1 MDNVLEMLNAKKSKE
16 LINFKMNNID
26 DLTIKE
32 NEVDMEQQI
41 QDEQQEKKKEMLNE
55 LFDDTSIKAEQSPFR
70 TYPDDKQK
78 ALATKCFID
87 LGKVIQQYRNG
98 EIDERTIRVLHIIVK
113 HQYITTRQIRQLYLL
128 TYHLYIKLDIL
139 SKILNRMM
147 EKGLIAG
154 CIIESSMGNSDF
166 RCYCVDYNGVRLYT
180 AIKSENVNRK
190 RTDTIQKAYI
200 IKRSIAKNQFLINY
214 LKYYNISYESQP
226 RLVWNKGGIE
236 MAVKPALQMK
246 FDIQDSMDSIVFLV
260 EVIRTYDGWEED
272 YIKKLIRYGQYL
284 KSVEDTQSLKKY
296 YIVVCAESEK
306 QVNDVINIYYDLKTR
321 KQVSEVLGIQICY
334 TCDILNLDGHY
345 RGSLLS
351 NLRTYQYDTKTG
363 SWTEEKIKEFTCE
376 THDWRDFD
384 FTIDRIEPSTSE
396 KKKEESDTEY
406 IDREDE
412 EERTGKQMLAVQ
424 IYNAVIQQG
433 YQFPELMVR
442 MAQILKKAE
451 INYKEWGYAK
461 LRSLFKDLSYFYSVH
476 EESPVQQTITCTDAL
491 LDIINGKK
499 SKSVNVNPKQE
510 VSFDQNVKE
519 QNIFYKYF
527 MDRMNSDKDWA
538 GVLRN
543 DIFCYRNW
551 SMTVK
556 VLENMTHINDL
567 SEIGWYNFIAYV
579 YSQAK
584 DSNTILKNRTGSY
597 MGFCIELNSFTDE
610 KIYLIAKLNNRE
622 NPKWILE
629 GLATASSRRLGEIL
643 RDELGVL

>member
-180 AIKSENVNRK
+180 AIKSENVNWK

-236 MAVKPALQMK
+236 ML
-246 FDIQDSMDSIVFLV
+246 S
-260 EVIRTYDGWEED
+260 
-272 YIKKLIRYGQYL
+272 LI
-284 KSVEDTQSLKKY
+284 
-296 YIVVCAESEK
+296 
-306 QVNDVINIYYDLKTR
+306 
-321 KQVSEVLGIQICY
+321 
-334 TCDILNLDGHY
+334 
-345 RGSLLS
+345 
-351 NLRTYQYDTKTG
+351 
-363 SWTEEKIKEFTCE
+363 
-376 THDWRDFD
+376 
-384 FTIDRIEPSTSE
+384 
-396 KKKEESDTEY
+396 
-406 IDREDE
+406 
-412 EERTGKQMLAVQ
+412 
-424 IYNAVIQQG
+424 
-433 YQFPELMVR
+433 
-442 MAQILKKAE
+442 
-451 INYKEWGYAK
+451 
-461 LRSLFKDLSYFYSVH
+461 
-476 EESPVQQTITCTDAL
+476 
-491 LDIINGKK
+491 
-499 SKSVNVNPKQE
+499 
-510 VSFDQNVKE
+510 
-519 QNIFYKYF
+519 
-527 MDRMNSDKDWA
+527 
-538 GVLRN
+538 
-543 DIFCYRNW
+543 
-551 SMTVK
+551 
-556 VLENMTHINDL
+556 HI
-567 SEIGWYNFIAYV
+567 
-579 YSQAK
+579 
-584 DSNTILKNRTGSY
+584 
-597 MGFCIELNSFTDE
+597 
-610 KIYLIAKLNNRE
+610 
-622 NPKWILE
+622 
-629 GLATASSRRLGEIL
+629 
-643 RDELGVL
+643 